1 MVGSSDQGLPD
12 HLTKDYL
19 TILVVKLSD
28 IGDVLTATPALR
40 ALRESFPAARLEAL
54 VPPNSA
60 PVLAESPLVD
70 DVIVFDKFQ
79 YDRPLDAFR
88 PPSLAALV
96 RFARDL
102 RRQRYDCLVILH
114 HLTTRW
120 GTLKY
125 AALAMTSG
133 AKVRVGLD
141 NGRGWFLTHRARDGG
156 FGARHEVEYWLDVV
170 GTIGAVTEDTSL
182 QMTIGA
188 EDEAFAN
195 EQIPPPL
202 SPSYQGGGG
211 GGCPLVAIHPGS
223 GGYSLARRWSA
234 EGFARVADALAE
246 HHDARIVLVGTPA
259 DGVSQVASL
268 MRSEAMNLEGKTT
281 LGQLATI
288 LRRCDLFIGADSGVM
303 HLAAAVGTPLVAIF
317 GPSNHRA
324 WGPWLPGDEER
335 GTRNKGRGR
344 AVVVRAGLPCSPCS
358 YVGLSVGRREGCEA
372 RTCMRMVAPEMVL
385 AAAESLLQGRTGF
398 QYPISNIQYPT
409 STILG
414 VRTDNVNYDQALS
427 IIEGFIKSGNPHQV
441 VTVNPEFIV
450 VAQSDGDF
458 RNILN
463 ASSLA
468 LPDGVGLLWAARF
481 LGHPLQERVTGTD
494 TVQRIAGLA
503 AQRGYSLFLLGA
515 APGVAVETAARLCE
529 TYPGLR
535 IVGTHAGS
543 PVLEEE
549 DEIVRLIQ
557 RAKPDV
563 LFVAYGAPAQ
573 DKWIAHNLERLGV
586 PVAMGVGGAF
596 DFVSGRAKRAPRWLQ
611 RLGLEWLHRLLHEPW
626 RWRRMLALPKFVRL
640 VVWERLTKD

>member
-1 MVGSSDQGLPD
+1 MFRRGIVLVAPRR
-12 HLTKDYL
+12 
-19 TILVVKLSD
+19 ILVVKLSD

-40 ALRESFPAARLEAL
+40 ALRESSPAARLEAL

-70 DVIVFDKFQ
+70 DVIIFDKFQ
-79 YDRPLDAFR
+79 YDWPIDAFKLS
-88 PPSLAALV
+88 SLAALV
-96 RFARDL
+96 RLARHL

-125 AALAMTSG
+125 AALALTSG

-141 NGRGWFLTHRARDGG
+141 NGRGWFLTHRVRDGG

-170 GTIGAVTEDTSL
+170 GTIGARTEDTSL
-182 QMTIGA
+182 EMTIGA

-195 EQIPPPL
+195 DQIPPFL
-202 SPSYQGGGG
+202 SPPTRGGR

-234 EGFARVADALAE
+234 EGFAQVADALVE
-246 HHDARIVLVGTPA
+246 RHGARIVLVGTPA

-268 MRSEAMNLEGKTT
+268 MRSEAVNLEGKTT
-281 LGQLATI
+281 LGQLAAI
-288 LRRCDLFIGADSGVM
+288 LKRCDLFIGADSGVM

-317 GPSNHRA
+317 GPSNHKA
-324 WGPWLPGDEER
+324 WGPWPRD
-335 GTRNKGRGR
+335 GRHVILR
-344 AVVVRAGLPCSPCS
+344 ADLPCSPCS
-358 YVGLSVGRREGCEA
+358 YVGYNVGQRESCQA
-372 RTCMRMVAPEMVL
+372 VTCMKAITAETVL
-385 AAAESLLQGRTGF
+385 AAAESILQGRTDF
-398 QYPISNIQYPT
+398 QYPIANIQYPT

-427 IIEGFIKSGNPHQV
+427 LIEGLVVSGNPHQV

-450 VAQSDGDF
+450 AAQSDDDF
-458 RNILN
+458 RSILN

-481 LGHPLQERVTGTD
+481 LGHPLRERVTGTD
-494 TVQRIAGLA
+494 MVQRVAALA
-503 AQRGYSLFLLGA
+503 AQKGYSLFLLGA
-515 APGVAVETAARLCE
+515 APGVAVATAARLCQ
-529 TYPGLR
+529 THPGLR
-535 IVGTHAGS
+535 IAGTHAGS
-543 PVLEEE
+543 PALEEE

-557 RAKPDV
+557 RAKPDI
-563 LFVAYGAPAQ
+563 LFVAYGAPQQ
-573 DKWIAHNLERLGV
+573 DKWIARNLERLGV

-596 DFVSGRAKRAPRWLQ
+596 DFISGRAKRAPRWLQ
-611 RLGLEWLHRLLHEPW
+611 RVGLEWLHRLLHEPW
-626 RWRRMLALPKFVRL
+626 RWRRMLALPKFMWL
-640 VVWERLTKD
+640 VVRERLAKR